1 MLNKLIASILPI
13 FPKSFIRIFANKYI
27 AGETIDDAVRVVKE
41 LNSKN
46 IMATIDVLGED
57 VFTKEEALSALND
70 CKNVLKTINEHNLNS
85 NLSVKLTQ
93 LGLKID
99 FDFCYNNLKELLELA
114 KNLNNFVRI
123 DMEDSSTNDDT
134 INLYEKLRKEYSNVG
149 IVLQAYL
156 KRTYKDAERIITF
169 GPHFRLCKGIYNED
183 ASIAY
188 KKHDEIN
195 ENYLKILRFMLSNKA
210 YVGIATHDDYLITS
224 SKKMIE
230 ELHLNNDEYEF
241 QMLLGVKPE
250 LRDSLAK
257 AGYRVRVYVPYGT
270 HWYKY
275 SLRRLKENPKMTGY
289 IIKSIFFKG

>member
-114 KNLNNFVRI
+114 KSYNNFVRI
-123 DMEDSSTNDDT
+123 DMEDSSTTDDT

-156 KRTYKDAERIITF
+156 KRTYNDAERIIAF

-195 ENYLKILRFMLSNKA
+195 ENYLKVLKLMLSKRA

-224 SKKMIE
+224 SKKLIE
-230 ELHLNNDEYEF
+230 EFKLNNDEYEF

-250 LRDSLAK
+250 LRDNLAK
-257 AGYRVRVYVPYGT
+257 AGYRVRVYVPFGT

>member
-99 FDFCYNNLKELLELA
+99 FDFCYNNT
-114 KNLNNFVRI
+114 
-123 DMEDSSTNDDT
+123 DSFFTAA
-134 INLYEKLRKEYSNVG
+134 LY
-149 IVLQAYL
+149 
-156 KRTYKDAERIITF
+156 T
-169 GPHFRLCKGIYNED
+169 
-183 ASIAY
+183 
-188 KKHDEIN
+188 
-195 ENYLKILRFMLSNKA
+195 
-210 YVGIATHDDYLITS
+210 
-224 SKKMIE
+224 
-230 ELHLNNDEYEF
+230 
-241 QMLLGVKPE
+241 
-250 LRDSLAK
+250 
-257 AGYRVRVYVPYGT
+257 
-270 HWYKY
+270 
-275 SLRRLKENPKMTGY
+275 
-289 IIKSIFFKG
+289 